1 MNTPIAVH
9 LRRLPRL
16 ARALGGALLLAA
28 PLAGTAG
35 TVQLVRNINT
45 TLIPQSSYPAPL
57 GSLGGKMLFG
67 AADATGPAL
76 WSTDGTAGGT
86 RVLQRLTGLGIL
98 PDTPWNDFLVQGSR
112 AFVVSADA
120 SGVSSVWVT
129 DGTAGGTSRVM
140 TLTGGS
146 TGTPVLEGLLNTTVI
161 ISNVDTSL
169 VGQLFATD
177 GTPAGTHQLTTFT
190 AQTGGFLNGFFV
202 AANKFYFVASDPS
215 YNRSIWVSDGT
226 AAGTHQISST
236 TSSVNSAAL
245 YNPQGF
251 QLVGNLILYES
262 SGLLWSIDTTTDAI
276 SNVIASSGIAGFG
289 PPTVQGT
296 VLANMG
302 GFVLFLG
309 SSGIGIQ
316 NNLELWRS
324 DGTTAGTTL
333 VTTVTANA
341 TQIELSYPLFEK
353 VGNKVVYIGDDGVN
367 GPQLWSS
374 DGTLANTIRLTSAT
388 APASIIFQVAS
399 PLSVIGG
406 TAYVLI
412 SDGASTT
419 TYSLWRTD
427 GSAAGTQRLGG
438 LPTIDVGEI
447 GATRIAGDATTVYF
461 GVYPTLGAPGSIY
474 KYLPA
479 SNTGTL
485 AKAGLPLFAT
495 DEFAFNGGLLFFSV
509 NDPVVGDEPWVSDG
523 TTAGTRLIEDL
534 NPQLAGNGSSPDG
547 FVNFGGRL
555 AFAADDGIAGRELWI
570 SDGTAGGT
578 TLLADIN
585 PGIASS
591 NPNHLFVANDALYF
605 FATDASGSSKF
616 MRLAKVGATAQVLAT
631 LSPQAI
637 NVGASCG
644 ADGAVAM
651 GTQIYFAANDGQ
663 TGLEL
668 WTSDGTAEG
677 THRVAD
683 IAAGAADA
691 APCYLTALNGRVYF
705 SANGPQGNE
714 LWSSD
719 GTAAGT
725 FQVADIAPGTAS
737 SNPYDL
743 MAFNGTLYF
752 SADDMLHG
760 IELWKSDGTAGGTML
775 VADIV
780 PGADGSIPYLQ
791 GILNGRLL
799 LQIFLGST
807 PPGTYVS
814 QLWSSD
820 GTSGGTQAISS
831 QLFTASP
838 SAFVNGTHVFLGA
851 QDTAGVTPWVSD
863 GTSGGTHALIP
874 PGNSVLFFFDDF
886 SGITLFEVP
895 DPTKGAQLW
904 RTDGTTAGTK
914 LVSVEPSVTNTPY
927 SASARQHLTV
937 GQQFFFSATDP
948 ILGAELYALTNDPPV
963 AVADSAT
970 SKEDAAVTIDVLAN
984 DSDSDGSLDP
994 TTIAITTNP
1003 AHGSA
1008 VVSAGKVIYTP
1019 STGFAGTDSFAYT
1032 VKDNQGATSA
1042 PAVITVTVTAAVA
1055 PPPTHG
1061 GGGGGAITALQL
1073 LGAML
1078 LWAAQFL
1085 RANRELLGNC
1095 ESWRWRGRT

>member
-1 MNTPIAVH
+1 MKTNIAAH
-9 LRRLPRL
+9 LRRLPRRAL
-16 ARALGGALLLAA
+16 ALGGALLLAA
-28 PLAGTAG
+28 NLTSTAG

-67 AADATGPAL
+67 ATDATGPAL

-86 RVLQRLTGLGIL
+86 HVLQRLAGLGIV
-98 PDTPWNDFLVQGSR
+98 PGSPWNDFLVQGSR
-112 AFVVSADA
+112 AFIVSADA
-120 SGVSSVWVT
+120 SGVASLWVT
-129 DGTAGGTSRVM
+129 DGTPGGTSHVIS
-140 TLTGGS
+140 LAGGS
-146 TGTPVLEGLLNTTVI
+146 TATPVLEGLLNTTVI
-161 ISNVDTSL
+161 FSNVDTSL

-177 GTPAGTHQLTTFT
+177 GTPTGTHQLTAFT

-202 AANKFYFVASDPS
+202 AGDKFYFVASDPS

-226 AAGTHQISST
+226 AAGTQQISSN
-236 TSSVNSAAL
+236 TSSVTSAAL

-251 QLVGNLILYES
+251 QLVGNLVLYES
-262 SGLLWSIDTTTDAI
+262 SGLLWSIDTTTGAI
-276 SNVIASSGIAGFG
+276 SNVITNSGIAGFG

-296 VLANMG
+296 VLANMS

-309 SSGIGIQ
+309 DSGIGVQ
-316 NNLELWRS
+316 NSLQLWRS
-324 DGTTAGTTL
+324 DGTSAGTSL
-333 VTTVTANA
+333 VTTVSANA
-341 TQIELSYPLFEK
+341 TQNELSYPVFEK

-388 APASIIFQVAS
+388 APASMSFQVAI

-406 TAYVLI
+406 TAYFLI

-427 GSAAGTQRLGG
+427 GSAGGTQRLGG
-438 LPTIDVGEI
+438 LPSIDAGEL
-447 GATRIAGDATTVYF
+447 GASRIAGDTNTVYF
-461 GVYPTLGAPGSIY
+461 GIYPTLTSPASVY

-479 SNTGTL
+479 SNSSTL

-509 NDPVVGDEPWVSDG
+509 NDPAIGDEPWVSDG
-523 TTAGTRLIEDL
+523 TAAGTHLIEDI
-534 NPQLAGNGSSPDG
+534 NPQLADNGSSPDG

-555 AFAADDGIAGRELWI
+555 AFAADDGVMGRELWI
-570 SDGTAGGT
+570 SDGTAAGT

-585 PGIASS
+585 PGAAGS
-591 NPNHLFVANDALYF
+591 NPNHLFAANGALYF

-616 MRLAKVGATAQVLAT
+616 MRLAKAGAAAQVLAT
-631 LSPQAI
+631 LSPQATS
-637 NVGASCG
+637 VVAFCG
-644 ADGAVAM
+644 SDGAVAI

-668 WTSDGTAEG
+668 WTSDGTAQG

-691 APCYLTALNGRVYF
+691 GPCYLTALNGRVYF

-719 GTAAGT
+719 GTMTGT

-743 MAFNGTLYF
+743 MVFNGALYF
-752 SADDMLHG
+752 GADDMLHG
-760 IELWKSDGTAGGTML
+760 IELWKSDGTAGGTVL
-775 VADIV
+775 AADIV
-780 PGADGSIPYLQ
+780 PGANGSDPYLQ

-814 QLWSSD
+814 QLWNSD
-820 GTSGGTQAISS
+820 GTSGGTQPISS

-863 GTSGGTHALIP
+863 GTSGGTHPLIP
-874 PGNSVLFFFDDF
+874 SGNSVLFFFDDF

-914 LVSVEPSVTNTPY
+914 LVSVEPSVTNTPS

-937 GQQFFFSATDP
+937 GQQFFLTVTDP
-948 ILGAELYALTNDPPV
+948 IIGAELYALTNDPPV
-963 AVADSAT
+963 AVADSGT
-970 SKEDAAVTIDVLAN
+970 SSNDAAVTIDLLAN

-994 TTIAITTNP
+994 TTIVITTNP

-1008 VVSAGKVIYTP
+1008 VVNAGKVLYTP

-1042 PAVITVTVTAAVA
+1042 PAIVTVTVTAAVA
-1055 PPPTHG
+1055 APPTH

-1073 LGAML
+1073 LGGML
-1078 LWAAQFL
+1078 LLAAQFL
-1085 RANRELLGNC
+1085 RANKELLGHR
-1095 ESWRWRGRT
+1095 ESWRRRGRT